1 MPRLTE
7 ILDRRE
13 ASGTVA
19 ITRCDVVLDEDGEKW
34 NRDDRRLLRSFLL
47 SCFKADRMVDQAT
60 ADVGDRHGRRFSL
73 RVDEDG
79 MRVTLV
85 RKMRLNSMWRGFFRA
100 QVELVES
107 TRV

>member
-13 ASGTVA
+13 AAGTVA
-19 ITRCDVVLDEDGEKW
+19 ITRCDVELDADGETW
-34 NRDDRRLLRSFLL
+34 NLDDRRLLRSFLL
-47 SCFKADRMVDQAT
+47 SCFRAEKLVDNAT

-73 RVDEDG
+73 RVAEDG

-85 RKMRLNSMWRGFFRA
+85 RKMRANSIWRGFFRA